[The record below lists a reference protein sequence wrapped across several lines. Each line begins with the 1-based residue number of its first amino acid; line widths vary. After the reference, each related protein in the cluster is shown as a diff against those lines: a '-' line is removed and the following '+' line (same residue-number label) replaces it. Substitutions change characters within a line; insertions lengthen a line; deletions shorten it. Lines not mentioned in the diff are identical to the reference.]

1 MKNIEKF
8 FFLIFLVFGLSFTGN
23 SQVANKKEDK
33 KNLKAIAEKEAKLKN
48 IKGVFNRFGQDLP
61 FMSIR
66 QGRVGIRSVEIKS
79 QKITSWEISM
89 IRSFF
94 E

>member
-1 MKNIEKF
+1 MMKTFGKF
-8 FFLIFLVFGLSFTGN
+8 SLLFLAIFCLNFSALSQKSN
-23 SQVANKKEDK
+23 RKEDK
-33 KNLKAIAEKEAKLKN
+33 KNLRTIAEKEAKVKD

-79 QKITSWEISM
+79 PKISS
-89 IRSFF
+89 
-94 E
+94 